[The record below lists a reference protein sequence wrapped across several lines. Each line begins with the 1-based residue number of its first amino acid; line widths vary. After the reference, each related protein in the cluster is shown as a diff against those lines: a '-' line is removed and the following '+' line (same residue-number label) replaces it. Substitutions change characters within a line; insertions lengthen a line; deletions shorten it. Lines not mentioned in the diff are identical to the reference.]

1 MGVYSPAIRAS
12 LSLIICSI
20 FAAAQPIRLSITGKN
35 DSPRSVSLYSTLGGT
50 SANTSRCT
58 KPSSSKMRSVW
69 VSDFCEMSGNSRC
82 SCLKRKG
89 SLCCSVYSTRS
100 DHLSPT
106 RANILR
112 IGQLGNNASLACLL
126 FSF

>member
-1 MGVYSPAIRAS
+1 MGVFSPAIRAS

-69 VSDFCEMSGNSRC
+69 VSDFCEM
-82 SCLKRKG
+82 
-89 SLCCSVYSTRS
+89 
-100 DHLSPT
+100 
-106 RANILR
+106 
-112 IGQLGNNASLACLL
+112 
-126 FSF
+126 